1 MSTQKEKMERDQN
14 TAMNNAQNQIL
25 KGQSSLDGLKGI
37 NFNEELSDEDKA
49 RRDNFLDNL
58 FNKEQQKADATRA
71 SMAASGL
78 GYLYDPNYSTT
89 KGIDTRPLQ
98 EGEIDFGTS
107 KYDEGL
113 LNEFDNETIQNQ
125 RASNQSGIA
134 QLGAGVAK
142 MGVLTAST
150 AIDGTAGLLYGLS
163 SFAKSG
169 DFHDM
174 WNNDLSN
181 WLDSWS
187 TWADEAMP
195 QYQSTY
201 AQNNEWYGNLGR
213 ANFWSDVIKNSGF
226 MWGAMLGGKVPATL
240 LGKGAGRVASWAG
253 KTAEEIDKISAGAAQ
268 VGGVLGAAANESG
281 VQARETYKKALEA
294 YAKPVNDRYNEQ
306 IRSIDSEIAQIDSQL
321 AELSKYVNSPENPF
335 GILPEIQEEYN
346 RLMDAKE
353 ARTKNRDA
361 IENQRRAEMK
371 EYEEYAFAAGNLDFA
386 QNMAILAPM
395 DLIGIGKMYRRGFD
409 KSVESGLV
417 KGVWGDYTA
426 GKKSMFGIASNMV
439 NEGAQ
444 EIAQSISSNT
454 ALKYNAANAINHYNN
469 KYNPDAQ
476 KEVADYMNSLI
487 DGFAEGIVD
496 PQAWEEAFSVFLTMG
511 VGHPTIRS
519 KSEMKDADGKTK
531 GRFGWEGSIFN
542 EYSDIKNINEKTQML
557 VDHLNEVSK
566 TRGEATKTLFNN
578 LAHHRYMDKVM
589 DKALAEK
596 DEFTYRNAEMEQ
608 MIGDIAAF
616 SRAGR
621 IEDLRNAIKNASE
634 FDDEGIADLI
644 SSTTEINDKGELY
657 GPFSEYAKKDGE
669 GNVISQ
675 ELSDTQKK
683 EILDKINKNVDKQME
698 LIDSWD
704 KTRRSLFSRY
714 GNENNSE
721 LIDELTYMKLF
732 MDHYP
737 DRVKEMSASL
747 KDVKE
752 DLVSRIKSSFA
763 LEESQKKQRI
773 EELENEILNAN
784 TQMNPTI
791 FSEEEGKEINKYR
804 WEEKQ
809 AKYNEDLNNLDRDI
823 EEKTK
828 QHQDKVKSLFDEKSK
843 KENEFEEFNQ
853 KYREEKESLQKT
865 LEEQKKHVRSI
876 KAKKT
881 EAKDKMLEKEATY
894 ALNVTI
900 EKMESIDREI
910 KKKNEEYKKAQ
921 AEYEAKVKEVNREF
935 QKFINEQ
942 HNRKKEIEQK
952 RKDAQQ
958 KIDKINIDSELAQHQ
973 ISRLQRKRNEV
984 EEEYETYRN
993 NLESFNKALE
1003 NILNGNIQF
1012 FALTNTDRQM
1022 FTELRDKI
1030 NEALKAGKYDES
1042 TINTVANKFNDMILC
1057 AENMAKIRE
1066 QYNKYISD
1074 LSNLE
1079 KDIKKADEKADRDRI
1094 ISNLEEDAR
1103 TPISKRKVT
1112 IDELNKVIDDNGVKF
1127 GDGESVDNEGVKGK
1141 IDEDQVDN
1149 EGVREKIDEGSIDKD
1164 DTPSIAALLLDDKK
1178 KFNII
1183 KDIVDDITPTNDA
1196 GKQAKRLIERSLNN
1210 IVNIKDFFD
1219 PTNEFYAY
1227 PQNYIPIGDMSKDD
1241 YDTLIQNVKEKID
1254 YALKEIKKQYDD
1266 NMLIIKEELGIKSKS
1281 KNTEQT
1287 KEETK
1292 NDVED
1297 EDDEDFG
1304 DPVDYITSETID
1316 QSVSSDNYNIFS
1328 TSQYLL
1334 YFGKE
1339 KVKEFDELFP
1349 MYVMAQKLGRSI
1361 YNEYTEE
1368 RNKRL
1373 EIVWKYLNDKGVFDD
1388 RNNKPVE
1395 KGTQIKYVVDYDLCK
1410 KIHDELG
1417 GHITD
1422 DNNFVILMAVED
1434 KDGNTTID
1442 GKNYRIV
1449 GDVKPEWAIKSDTES
1464 EVIPGLRGL
1473 ISNVRNEFTKSG
1485 VTEGIFDSGYTNE
1498 VKAEY
1503 EGKLALMK
1511 DKNGK
1516 KRFNFISEIFSD
1528 KQADGTWKRSKTRP
1542 VFEVAKEDDKK
1553 RKLKKGDISV
1563 TIYDRNNNDG
1573 KKIRITKPKSL
1584 NELGKSNPYYKY
1596 VDKEVDELLDII
1608 SNASKDNGDK
1618 HEAVKELAKMFYL
1631 KLGKGGSYSSNG
1643 TKDTKFA
1650 HILLVTDG
1658 KNRNT
1663 LFVKMSDLIK
1673 NKNKRNEIKKFL
1685 YEDCYLNFDY
1695 KKIEGKD
1702 MSDLK
1707 YQDIVAD
1714 ALKLEIFKGQY
1725 RLVSPYFTLYALD
1738 PNGNMVKEDNGAK
1751 VEFSWNDK
1759 GDNDIIINKNDNIR
1773 VVENQGRY
1781 TLYNKDGE
1789 IIAKEIESFK
1799 DLVEQGLDDNDEV
1812 KKQLAQAYVMRNA
1825 FAGDHAI
1832 RIPILGNN
1840 IYYMMDR
1847 DTFVDSDKVAE
1858 INKEADKNDDTKK
1871 KNGKEA
1877 VRAELGK
1884 KDNVEEPEQKVA
1896 EPKSPEFY
1904 KSVLGSKMAYE
1915 SGDVLKIVELPE
1927 IDGKVDNAVAE
1938 EALAEAIV
1946 AIEQGA
1952 SVVINNNN
1960 EFMIKTFNYMEGY
1973 KKVEDENGYSTYEL
1987 DPDSN
1992 ATVADRLNGKKE
2004 ETNDNDEI
2012 SDVDEFAEE
2021 WSKKE
2026 GWSVD
2031 YFKKEVLPHI
2041 KKGEAYQVEF
2051 ELVDD
2056 NEKASFS
2063 GQMVLSYDGNNR
2075 DEVKSDNTLD
2085 AIKNGERSATT
2096 RWANM
2101 DYWNKVKVGDIIE
2114 FHDKN
2119 DNKVKVKVTKA
2130 FTKLSINKKSSHDN
2144 NTSDS
2149 SKSKEIK
2156 YKNIKSADKDFDRN
2170 EVEKDTDNLYIFTD
2184 NTNRT
2189 SGRNKIDDDSDY
2201 AKKYGKGLKYPGQ
2214 TQAVIR
2220 GLNNAMP
2227 ISTQRYYDPKNG
2239 LTYEKGNWNDED
2251 FEEFKKVID
2260 EEIEDIKNKFISGNY
2275 KNIIIGTGDAL
2286 FNGKISNITKDRCPK
2301 IYDYLESK
2309 IEELDEFI
2317 GDSKNQ
2323 SSSELSQESTE
2334 KIFDDAIDINK
2345 KHIIFNENEHTY
2357 TIDGNVTDYTVTGL
2371 AHPMEREEETRTIE
2385 IDGKEQTV
2393 AGFLEV
2399 SSALGRTYDEIA
2411 RDLFGDGHPF
2421 EKIYPNVSN
2430 DQKEKFLSSIAPLVD
2445 NLKNDDR
2452 FKNGFRCITNEDAL
2466 RVYGK
2471 VKVNGEMKTVA
2482 GTMDMIVIDSNGDV
2496 NIVDFKTKRSNRGNK
2511 FDENTLQGYSDQVH
2525 LYAKLLEEMYPSL
2538 KGHVRVLGLAKFE
2551 LKYNEPNGSRDNE
2564 NGKTDYIEE
2573 NGQIFVVEEGKKI
2586 LIQDTKGYSGALF
2599 TKIEEV
2605 KSPSKKMITDKLEL
2619 KGEDVKIEGDKDFEE
2634 YLKKAQKELEERN
2647 KAKQEEEKKKEE
2659 EERLKKEAEEK
2670 AKKEEE
2676 ERNANRSTAEALAK
2690 TQQIDDNSKN
2700 EYTLKNL
2707 GVSVISPFK
2716 LNQGQESALYNIDDF
2731 LASDESMMVLKG
2743 YAGTGKTSLMRILG
2757 DAAIKAGR
2765 HIQWCATTNAAAK
2778 NLMGIV
2784 NQPATS
2790 LHSQFGITV
2799 DKTGESDTNI
2809 DESKIL
2815 PGIYIIDE
2823 SSMIS
2828 KENIELLYNTIEKIN
2843 KRNSEASNLYGNNVD
2858 MIKVVFLGDPEQ
2870 LPPVDEKDA
2879 PVFNKKKFDFRT
2891 SELTQ
2896 VMRTGDNAILKEATA
2911 LREGKDAS
2919 YISHFNSKGE
2929 GVAYINTEIGFTSTI
2944 KALSESILNGQ
2955 TLVLAASNNR
2965 VTALNKEIRKNLGYE
2980 NSNPRVGE
2988 SMMIYERNFYTNI
3001 KNPVTGETERHYF
3014 LVNGGSYKVLNVR
3027 TEQNFAPEIE
3037 RINTTFKNAGIDI
3050 RLDIDMYKSMPK
3062 RIVTLQDE
3070 HDQPYDVA
3078 YYDVSLLNEKQ
3089 LNVIRELGDQFDKEK
3104 LKKLMNERW
3113 EYFYSIPKVK
3123 ETAEERYVLSS
3134 ALFGLKG
3141 ILNNFPIFLNEDV
3154 KDKTG
3159 KTSKYI
3165 KKSIDFGYACTIHK
3179 SQGMTVDNII
3189 FDMNSIKCFNDEV
3202 LRRRSSYVAIS
3213 RARKTVTVLSDS
3225 TKKQGNVIT
3234 GKASDK
3240 EENPTKKSSIFYD
3253 NKKESKKSNRS
3264 NELSDENNNGDK
3276 DSDFNFGDSG
3286 KNKGITKKKDFSFQ
3300 INISSM
3306 SESEKNKASHKE
3318 HLMFNRL
3325 IPDLSIEHRDNL
3337 VGGINRAIERGDSQS
3352 IIDMKNSIEML
3363 CNPNIIAGKIFDDAI
3378 NSIIPFVV
3386 DNENIQAI
3394 MQEIGEES
3402 LSKAYKRCIDGIDDY
3417 SDVTTKAFKSIDE
3430 FIKEFSKQKTRIN
3443 IIIDNLTN
3451 GKTSDNKQFQKNIK
3465 KDDKKYSYNDEIKEY
3480 GIEENEW
3487 NEMTEEE
3494 KEHIKNV
3501 CL

>member
-1 MSTQKEKMERDQN
+1 MAMTEKEKQINAENQKRSITQNSIINGGSTPSRLMGLSEEERALVKGFEEENKQFQN
-14 TAMNNAQNQIL
+14 FTSPDVL
-25 KGQSSLDGLKGI
+25 KNEIESASHGQG
-37 NFNEELSDEDKA
+37 F
-49 RRDNFLDNL
+49 
-58 FNKEQQKADATRA
+58 
-71 SMAASGL
+71 
-78 GYLYDPNYSTT
+78 YYDPEISSTEQIT
-89 KGIDTRPLQ
+89 ERQLQ
-98 EGEIDFGTS
+98 PGELDYGTS

-113 LNEFDNETIQNQ
+113 LNVDSDEVIQNQ
-125 RASNQSGIA
+125 RASNQSGLA

-150 AIDGTAGLLYGLS
+150 AIDGTAGLLYGLA
-163 SFAKSG
+163 SFANSG

-240 LGKGAGRVASWAG
+240 LGKGAGKVASWAG

-268 VGGVLGAAANESG
+268 VGGVLSAAANESG

-306 IRSIDSEIAQIDSQL
+306 IRSIDSEIAQIDNQL

-353 ARTKNRDA
+353 AKTKSRDN

-454 ALKYNAANAINHYNN
+454 ALKYNAADAINHYNN

-644 SSTTEINDKGELY
+644 SSTTEINEKGELY

-675 ELSDTQKK
+675 ELSNTQKK
-683 EILDKINKNVDKQME
+683 EILDKINKNVDKQMK

-828 QHQDKVKSLFDEKSK
+828 QHQDKVNSLFDEKSK

-853 KYREEKESLQKT
+853 KYRKEKESLQKT

-921 AEYEAKVKEVNREF
+921 DEYEAKVKNVNREF

-973 ISRLQRKRNEV
+973 ISKLQRKRKEV
-984 EEEYETYRN
+984 EEEYETGRN
-993 NLESFNKALE
+993 NLESFNMALE

-1074 LSNLE
+1074 LSSLE
-1079 KDIKKADEKADRDRI
+1079 KDMKKADENINRDAKKKSI
-1094 ISNLEEDAR
+1094 EEDLDKELSR
-1103 TPISKRKVT
+1103 RLNSKKD
-1112 IDELNKVIDDNGVKF
+1112 IDEERTLTKKEIEALRKAKDDDSVELPKGISRKDEDLDIDEEIKKRIEYLNKLNKA
-1127 GDGESVDNEGVKGK
+1127 SK
-1141 IDEDQVDN
+1141 
-1149 EGVREKIDEGSIDKD
+1149 EKIEYDTLMSILEKEMDKVSN
-1164 DTPSIAALLLDDKK
+1164 PKSKK
-1178 KFNII
+1178 MFELYKISLKGVSNI
-1183 KDIVDDITPTNDA
+1183 D
-1196 GKQAKRLIERSLNN
+1196 
-1210 IVNIKDFFD
+1210 DFFD
-1219 PTNEFYAY
+1219 ETNEVY
-1227 PQNYIPIGDMSKDD
+1227 QNPSKYIHIGDMSTDD
-1241 YDTLIQNVKEKID
+1241 YNEYMSEMKDNLIKNLSNIKN
-1254 YALKEIKKQYDD
+1254 ALKEQLDKYDSVVD
-1266 NMLIIKEELGIKSKS
+1266 TIP
-1281 KNTEQT
+1281 T
-1287 KEETK
+1287 KEEVVDK
-1292 NDVED
+1292 KVEKDEVED

-1304 DPVDYITSETID
+1304 DPVDDTTSETID

-1339 KVKEFDELFP
+1339 KTREFDELLP
-1349 MYVMAQKLGRSI
+1349 EYVMAQKMGRSI
-1361 YNEYTEE
+1361 YNQYTEE

-1388 RNNKPVE
+1388 RNNKPIE

-1498 VKAEY
+1498 VKEEH
-1503 EGKLALMK
+1503 EGRIALMSK

-1516 KRFNFISEIFSD
+1516 KRFNSVSEVFSD
-1528 KQADGTWKRSKTRP
+1528 KQTDGTWKRSKTRP
-1542 VFEVAKEDDKK
+1542 VFEVAKEYDKK
-1553 RKLKKGDISV
+1553 NKIKKGDISV
-1563 TIYDRNNNDG
+1563 TIYDRNDDNG
-1573 KKIRITKPKSL
+1573 KKIRITKPKFL
-1584 NELGKSNPYYKY
+1584 NKLDKNNPYYQY
-1596 VDKEVDELLDII
+1596 IDKEVDKLLDII

-1631 KLGKGGSYSSNG
+1631 KLGDGGSYSSNG
-1643 TKDTKFA
+1643 TKKTNYA
-1650 HILLVTDG
+1650 HILLVAGG
-1658 KNRNT
+1658 KNGQK

-1673 NKNKRNEIKKFL
+1673 NNGKRNEIKKFL
-1685 YEDCYLNFDY
+1685 YGKSYLKFDNT
-1695 KKIEGKD
+1695 KLEGKD

-1707 YQDIVAD
+1707 YQDMVANIF
-1714 ALKLEIFKGQY
+1714 KLEVFKGQY
-1725 RLVSPYFTLYALD
+1725 KLVNPYFTLYALD

-1759 GDNDIIINKNDNIR
+1759 GDNEIIINKNDNIR
-1773 VVENQGRY
+1773 VVENQGKY

-1789 IIAKEIESFK
+1789 IIAKEIKSFEN
-1799 DLVEQGLDDNDEV
+1799 LVEQGFDDNNEV

-1840 IYYMMDR
+1840 VYYMMDR

-1871 KNGKEA
+1871 NNSKEA

-1973 KKVEDENGYSTYEL
+1973 KKVEDKNGYSTYEL

-1992 ATVADRLNGKKE
+1992 ATVADRLGKKKANNDE
-2004 ETNDNDEI
+2004 DNDDNGQSE
-2012 SDVDEFAEE
+2012 
-2021 WSKKE
+2021 SK
-2026 GWSVD
+2026 
-2031 YFKKEVLPHI
+2031 
-2041 KKGEAYQVEF
+2041 
-2051 ELVDD
+2051 
-2056 NEKASFS
+2056 
-2063 GQMVLSYDGNNR
+2063 
-2075 DEVKSDNTLD
+2075 
-2085 AIKNGERSATT
+2085 AT
-2096 RWANM
+2096 
-2101 DYWNKVKVGDIIE
+2101 
-2114 FHDKN
+2114 
-2119 DNKVKVKVTKA
+2119 
-2130 FTKLSINKKSSHDN
+2130 
-2144 NTSDS
+2144 
-2149 SKSKEIK
+2149 K

-2201 AKKYGKGLKYPGQ
+2201 AKKYGKGLKYPGK
-2214 TQAVIR
+2214 TQAAIR

-2227 ISTQRYYDPKNG
+2227 ISTQRYYDPKNS

-2260 EEIEDIKNKFISGNY
+2260 SEIEDIKNKFISGNY

-2286 FNGKISNITKDRCPK
+2286 FNGEISNITKDRCPN

-2334 KIFDDAIDINK
+2334 KIFDDAIDINQ

-2357 TIDGNVTDYTVTGL
+2357 TIDGTVTDYTVTGL

-2399 SSALGRTYDEIA
+2399 SSSLGRTYDEIA
-2411 RDLFGDGHPF
+2411 RDLLGLLTNPF
-2421 EKIYPNVSN
+2421 EESYANTSTEQRDAFIHSLETFIDKLGER
-2430 DQKEKFLSSIAPLVD
+2430 DE
-2445 NLKNDDR
+2445 
-2452 FKNGFRCITNEDAL
+2452 FKNGMKFITNEDAL

-2471 VKVNGEMKTVA
+2471 VKVNGKWKTVA
-2482 GTMDMIVIDSNGDV
+2482 GTMDMIIIDSKGDV
-2496 NIVDFKTKRSNRGNK
+2496 HIVDFKTKRTNRGNK
-2511 FDENTLQGYSDQVH
+2511 FFEDTLQGYSDQVH

-2538 KGHVRVLGLAKFE
+2538 KGHVHVLGLAKFE

-2573 NGQIFVVEEGKKI
+2573 NGQIFVIEEGKKK
-2586 LIQDTKGYSGALF
+2586 LIQDTKGYLGALF
-2599 TKIEEV
+2599 TEIEEV

-2619 KGEDVKIEGDKDFEE
+2619 KGEGIKIEGDKDFEE

-2659 EERLKKEAEEK
+2659 EER
-2670 AKKEEE
+2670 
-2676 ERNANRSTAEALAK
+2676 NANKSTAEALAK

-2707 GVSVISPFK
+2707 GVSVISSFK

-2757 DAAIKAGR
+2757 DAAIKTGR

-2784 NQPATS
+2784 KQPATS

-2799 DKTGESDTNI
+2799 DKTGTSDTNI

-2828 KENIELLYNTIEKIN
+2828 KENIDLLYNTIEKIN
-2843 KRNSEASNLYGNNVD
+2843 KRNADASKLYGSNVG

-2870 LPPVDEKDA
+2870 LPPVGEKNA
-2879 PVFNKKKFDFRT
+2879 PVFDKNKFDFRT

-2980 NSNPRVGE
+2980 DSTPRVGE

-3001 KNPVTGETERHYF
+3001 KNPETGETERHYF

-3037 RINTTFKNAGIDI
+3037 RINDTFRRAGIDI
-3050 RLDIDMYKSMPK
+3050 KLDIDMYKSMPK
-3062 RIVTLQDE
+3062 RIITLQDE
-3070 HDQPYDVA
+3070 HDQPYDVS
-3078 YYDVSLLNEKQ
+3078 YYDVSLLDEKQ
-3089 LNVIRELGDQFDKEK
+3089 LKTIRELGDQFDEVKINK
-3104 LKKLMNERW
+3104 LISDRW
-3113 EYFYSIPKVK
+3113 KYFKSIPKTI
-3123 ETAEERYVLSS
+3123 ETAEKRQSLSN
-3134 ALFGLKG
+3134 ALYGLKG
-3141 ILNNFPIFLNEDV
+3141 ILNNFPILLNEDV
-3154 KDKTG
+3154 KSNTG
-3159 KTSKYI
+3159 KSNKYI

-3179 SQGMTVDNII
+3179 SQGMTVDNIV
-3189 FDMNSIKCFNDEV
+3189 FDMNSINCFKDETE
-3202 LRRRSSYVAIS
+3202 RRRLSYVAIS

-3225 TKKQGNVIT
+3225 TKKQGNAIT
-3234 GKASDK
+3234 GKVSDK
-3240 EENPTKKSSIFYD
+3240 EENPTKKSNIFG
-3253 NKKESKKSNRS
+3253 KENESDSKSNKSERKAFEDSDDSNTKQISRS
-3264 NELSDENNNGDK
+3264 KIEDDIEGDK
-3276 DSDFNFGDSG
+3276 NSKFASRNEMESSDLSSDIKLNVKWSM
-3286 KNKGITKKKDFSFQ
+3286 Q

-3306 SESEKNKASHKE
+3306 SELEKDKASHKE

-3352 IIDMKNSIEML
+3352 IINMKNSIELL
-3363 CNPNIIAGKIFDDAI
+3363 CNPNIVAGKVFDDAI
-3378 NSIIPFVV
+3378 NSIIPFVI
-3386 DNENIQAI
+3386 DNENIQVI

-3417 SDVTTKAFKSIDE
+3417 SDVTTKAFKSIDK

-3443 IIIDNLTN
+3443 VIIDNLTN

-3487 NEMTEEE
+3487 NDMTEEE